1 MRLRSAWSKTPPRG
15 GESRREES
23 RPGRAQPESG
33 GLRNGCSARW
43 SSLYLLQCCLRRR
56 HLSSRVEKLGTSGAG
71 ALLFEANAG
80 RALEVEALFAY
91 WRYYVAPEIAL
102 AGFLSPSLHRTSA
115 QHTGEGLRQGG
126 RGRPSRSG
134 CTTRRSSTT
143 RAASAS
149 SRAST

>member
-56 HLSSRVEKLGTSGAG
+56 HLSSRLEKLGTSGAV

-80 RALEVEALFAY
+80 RAPEVEALFAY
-91 WRYYVAPEIAL
+91 WRHCVAPDIAL
-102 AGFLSPSLHRTSA
+102 AGLPSLSHYRTSA
-115 QHTGEGLRQGG
+115 HHTGEEH
-126 RGRPSRSG
+126 RP
-134 CTTRRSSTT
+134 
-143 RAASAS
+143 
-149 SRAST
+149 